1 MTSSVAASTY
11 NYFCSLV
18 SRSRSFLP
26 CSSDALLQHLVMPF
40 QLRRALCAGLKDLP
54 QAQKYD
60 PSFEPLNGRVFPV
73 SLWAEQRH
81 CSTVKMSR
89 TRPEKLNDR
98 RRARLQPVSESGRPS
113 HWNSRTARVKFPGHT
128 FSGYAS
134 RRAVLFAVKVEYL
147 LCDYKRHNHPSA
159 AALRA
164 RVCDAFAL
172 EC

>member
-40 QLRRALCAGLKDLP
+40 QLRRALCAGLEDLP

-60 PSFEPLNGRVFPV
+60 PSFEPL
-73 SLWAEQRH
+73 
-81 CSTVKMSR
+81 TVKMSR